1 MPYLSKFVIVCLC
14 SGAKIVRVELEF
26 RLNRTAYENKT
37 FEWRLRVFNPFKQI
51 IDVFFCSMK
60 LKKSGSTIQN
70 VQLTSVINLKF
81 TNELKL

>member
-1 MPYLSKFVIVCLC
+1 M
-14 SGAKIVRVELEF
+14 VRVELEF
-26 RLNRTAYENKT
+26 RLNRTADENKT
-37 FEWRLRVFNPFKQI
+37 FEWRLRLFNPFKRI
-51 IDVFFCSMK
+51 IDVFCSMK